1 MNLTLTIAPIPN
13 PIEMNRGSDMDSMH
27 APGPI
32 PNPIEVNRGSLILCL
47 SLALAYLPNPIQVNR
62 GFDIDEI
69 TSTLPPSLKSEV

>member
-1 MNLTLTIAPIPN
+1 MNLTLTIAPTPN

-32 PNPIEVNRGSLILCL
+32 PNPIEVNRGSLIICMHLAL
-47 SLALAYLPNPIQVNR
+47 SLTIEVNR